1 MTRAK
6 PPHLHVK
13 FLRRNRVTLSDPMA
27 RRLNAFHE
35 RIPSIS
41 KATLQRIARKDPR
54 ILEITPDTF
63 ASNVRRTSNLL
74 NAVLPAF
81 FKLARHQPA
90 LIYQDPW
97 SLRLKLRRMAK
108 SLDIRPKDLI
118 PTIWRKPTLLSRSDA
133 YFVTAI
139 EAFSARFEIGLA
151 PTRKM
156 FLRHPSLWTVS
167 LSRIEYNVAE
177 AATLLSLSPAAYV
190 KAAVAQPQLFYQN
203 PQTILRN
210 VTDSAR
216 NLNIPFPS
224 YLSIVLGQPSLFSR
238 SPLGM
243 HRKARLIKT
252 LLRYTRDERTFED
265 FLHTAKSAL
274 TYSPPHILARCLI
287 ARWKL
292 STTKAN
298 TLLTMSNK
306 DATALL
312 RAHLKAR
319 MGRAAYPVYKRWKGV
334 GLITTDWKT

>member
-1 MTRAK
+1 MSRPK
-6 PPHLHVK
+6 PPHLHIK

-27 RRLNAFHE
+27 KRLNAFHK
-35 RIPSIS
+35 RVPSIS

-90 LIYQDPW
+90 LIYQNPW
-97 SLRLKLRRMAK
+97 SLRLKLRKMAK
-108 SLDIRPKDLI
+108 SLDIRPKELI
-118 PTIWRKPTLLSRSDA
+118 PTIWRKPTLLSRTDTA
-133 YFVTAI
+133 LVTAI
-139 EAFSARFEIGLA
+139 EAFSARFEIGIA
-151 PTRKM
+151 QTRKM
-156 FLRHPSLWTVS
+156 FLKHPSLWTVS
-167 LSRIEYNVAE
+167 LSKIENNVTE
-177 AATLLSLSPAAYV
+177 AAKLLSLPSATYI
-190 KAAVAQPQLFYQN
+190 KAALAQPQLFYQN

-210 VTDSAR
+210 VTDSAS

-224 YLSIVLGQPSLFSR
+224 YLAVVLGQPSLFSR

-252 LLRYTRDERTFED
+252 LLRYTRDVRTFED

-287 ARWKL
+287 ARWRL
-292 STTKAN
+292 STAKAN

-312 RAHLKAR
+312 RPHLKMR
-319 MGRAAYPVYKRWKGV
+319 LGRAAYPVYKRWKEV